1 MRSALASPR
10 DSRAG
15 SVESAEG
22 SIPGTPRKR
31 VRYADEESLPLES
44 FKDPSPGYVVPK
56 APMAMLMISA
66 YVERPRKKPRGLLL
80 PPGEG
85 DVPAANVFTYKA
97 RSRAGFDL
105 EEEDAGESRD
115 EIPHSVSTPSE
126 GLTGVQDGEDGHDE
140 NDGNEEDE
148 ADEEGETEE
157 NGQDQEEEDEDE
169 FAKMVSLTYVPRNI
183 PASPNS

>member
-56 APMAMLMISA
+56 ALMGMLTSSA

-85 DVPAANVFTYKA
+85 DVPEANKFTYKA
-97 RSRAGFDL
+97 RSRVGFDV
-105 EEEDAGESRD
+105 EEEDAGELD
-115 EIPHSVSTPSE
+115 GIPHSSSTSPG
-126 GLTGVQDGEDGHDE
+126 GLTSVQDGEEGHDG

-148 ADEEGETEE
+148 ADGEGGTEE
-157 NGQDQEEEDEDE
+157 NGEDQEEEDEDE
-169 FAKMVSLTYVPRNI
+169 FAKMVSLTFVPRGSR
-183 PASPNS
+183 ASPNS